1 MAGLNITDVRDTI
14 KRNLDSAGLSRT
26 VETFARD
33 PFPPDF
39 GILPDR
45 CVILS
50 HDDPGP
56 EYQGTFG
63 ASALTTLH
71 LSLEVRTWSAE
82 GREVAEREMDDLLSV
97 GTGSAVSLFDALSV
111 TPTLGL
117 GTDVDVHIGDPS
129 APRLLN
135 NSMTTY
141 WSARIPLTIR
151 TKRT

>member
-1 MAGLNITDVRDTI
+1 MAGLNIRTCRQAVAT
-14 KRNLDSAGLSRT
+14 NLESAGLAKR
-26 VETFARD
+26 VEIYAYN

-45 CVILS
+45 CAIIS

-71 LSLEVRTWSAE
+71 LSIELRTWSAD
-82 GREVAEREMDDLLSV
+82 GRVQAEQDMDDMLSV
-97 GTGSAVSLFDALSV
+97 GTGSSISMFDALSV
-111 TPTLGL
+111 NPTFGM
-117 GTDVDVHIGDPS
+117 GTDVDVAIGDAT
-129 APRLLN
+129 APRLLS